1 MRTST
6 IKSISII
13 AGAALGTA
21 LVGFL
26 GAYFAL
32 PAIDA
37 SLAPDDQSEKEV
49 VAADST
55 DGPTSSSDTTGMV
68 QADAGNQNSMAEAD
82 STAMP
87 SRQGDRAG
95 DGSEPSTGASTTE
108 GASATSTPNDSSSA
122 GRVQAL
128 RDSIDTLRR
137 RLQETKET
145 ADTLREETE
154 TLREKLA
161 AAETERAKV
170 DELSSA
176 LMDLRRRNLSSLL
189 QEVDMSVL
197 KKLYQETT
205 GQARTNLLQAMA
217 PDQAAQFVNQVV
229 EKDADGQPSPL
240 VAPDSASSTE

>member
-1 MRTST
+1 MKGST

-21 LVGFL
+21 LIGFL

-37 SLAPDDQSEKEV
+37 SVAPDDQSEEE
-49 VAADST
+49 VAA
-55 DGPTSSSDTTGMV
+55 
-68 QADAGNQNSMAEAD
+68 ARD
-82 STAMP
+82 STADRTSP
-87 SRQGDRAG
+87 SDTAQADTMRQGSGAEGDVADAEMAG
-95 DGSEPSTGASTTE
+95 EQSPATRDDGGGPAGEN
-108 GASATSTPNDSSSA
+108 GASAPEAPDDSSNA
-122 GRVQAL
+122 ARLQAL

-137 RLQETKET
+137 RLQQTEAT
-145 ADTLREETE
+145 ADTLRKETT

-176 LMDLRRRNLSSLL
+176 LMDLRRRNLSNLL
-189 QEVDMSVL
+189 QGVEMSVL

-205 GQARTNLLQAMA
+205 GQGRTNLLQAMA

-229 EKDADGQPSPL
+229 EKDGEPSPL
-240 VAPDSASSTE
+240 VAPDSAASTE

>member
-1 MRTST
+1 MRTGT

-13 AGAALGTA
+13 TGAALGTA

-49 VAADST
+49 VAVDST
-55 DGPTSSSDTTGMV
+55 GASTSPADATGTA
-68 QADAGNQNSMAEAD
+68 QANAGNQNSMAEAD
-82 STAMP
+82 PTAMS

-95 DGSEPSTGASTTE
+95 RGNGPSTD
-108 GASATSTPNDSSSA
+108 ASATGTPNDSPSTE
-122 GRVQAL
+122 RIQAL
-128 RDSIDTLRR
+128 QDSIDVLRR
-137 RLQETKET
+137 RLQETKAA
-145 ADTLREETE
+145 ADTLRDETA

-170 DELSSA
+170 DELSNA
-176 LMDLRRRNLSSLL
+176 LMGMRRRNLSNLL
-189 QEVDMSVL
+189 QGVDMSVL
-197 KKLYQETT
+197 KKLYQETA

-229 EKDADGQPSPL
+229 EKNEEGEPSPL

>member
-1 MRTST
+1 MRTGT
-6 IKSISII
+6 ITSISII

-32 PAIDA
+32 PAIA
-37 SLAPDDQSEKEV
+37 PSIAPDDPSEE
-49 VAADST
+49 VAATDST
-55 DGPTSSSDTTGMV
+55 GGPTPSSDTTGTV
-68 QADAGNQNSMAEAD
+68 QAAAGNQNSRAGGD
-82 STAMP
+82 TTAMQP
-87 SRQGDRAG
+87 RQGDRAQ
-95 DGSEPSTGASTTE
+95 DGGEPSTD
-108 GASATSTPNDSSSA
+108 ASATSTPDDSSSA
-122 GRVQAL
+122 GRIQAL
-128 RDSIDTLRR
+128 RDSIDALRR
-137 RLQETKET
+137 RLQETKAT
-145 ADTLREETE
+145 ADTLRNETE

-176 LMDLRRRNLSSLL
+176 LMDMRRRNLSNLL
-189 QEVDMSVL
+189 QGVDMSVL

-229 EKDADGQPSPL
+229 EKDGEPSPL